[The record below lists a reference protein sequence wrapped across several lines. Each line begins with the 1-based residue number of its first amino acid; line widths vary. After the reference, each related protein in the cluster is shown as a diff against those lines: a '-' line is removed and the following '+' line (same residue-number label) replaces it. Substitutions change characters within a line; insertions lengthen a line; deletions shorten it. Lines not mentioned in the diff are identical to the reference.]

1 MPLVPQ
7 PKPKPVAY
15 KAINGMTNANA
26 LLETEFEVLDIGPY
40 AEYFGKVGHNW
51 DMTIH
56 GEPGAG
62 KSYFLLTLANWYAE
76 NVGTVLYVAN
86 EEYGS
91 VTLRNKID
99 EVKAKSPNLYFSK
112 SLTGISAEALSQIRL
127 IIFDSINS
135 LKMSC
140 ADYVQF
146 RTKYPAMASILVL
159 QKTKDGKF
167 KGTKDWE
174 HEVEINSELI
184 KQIDPETGEVIRE
197 LVVTKNR
204 YGVIGDYVI

>member
-1 MPLVPQ
+1 
-7 PKPKPVAY
+7 
-15 KAINGMTNANA
+15 
-26 LLETEFEVLDIGPY
+26 
-40 AEYFGKVGHNW
+40 
-51 DMTIH
+51 
-56 GEPGAG
+56 
-62 KSYFLLTLANWYAE
+62 
-76 NVGTVLYVAN
+76 
-86 EEYGS
+86 
-91 VTLRNKID
+91 
-99 EVKAKSPNLYFSK
+99 
-112 SLTGISAEALSQIRL
+112 
-127 IIFDSINS
+127 
-135 LKMSC
+135 MSC